1 MMSVEEDHQGM
12 GEGVH
17 IMGEGQRVISG
28 RTISICQMCHGKG
41 YYEEVAKPEV
51 GSPFGIPDVN
61 SDHNTYVLPSIIQPL
76 KNTHGVE
83 ELYKAKNLKA
93 LSRVSD
99 SAVPVTTITKPH
111 SRFPPVHLS
120 TIGGRK
126 ACSTAGPVKS
136 NPDNA
141 KRDYFSQV
149 HNLIPTPIRPEKH
162 PEDAVRLAVIKLNR
176 NDWETRK
183 SGLEECLSLAHFN
196 PEELEPHMSIVYRT
210 MSSILNNFRPQVT
223 LFVCQA
229 AREFFSQMR
238 STCRP
243 EFDEVVFSLLNR
255 TADTN
260 RHIKLYANDALDK
273 MVTYIPTVHAVR
285 PLVEK
290 GPTHNNPL
298 VRTATARL
306 LTCIVALKTPNAIL
320 TQPTLQDTCK
330 KILEAAALLL
340 ADSNLDTRAMA
351 KKLFQR
357 FLNEEEFESA
367 YYADVDEK
375 LRQRVDRALTELK
388 YKSHLAARN

>member
-1 MMSVEEDHQGM
+1 MSVEEDHHGM
-12 GEGVH
+12 GEGIH
-17 IMGEGQRVISG
+17 IMGEEQRAISG
-28 RTISICQMCHGKG
+28 RTISICQMCQGKG
-41 YYEEVAKPEV
+41 YYEEVGKPEV
-51 GSPFGIPDVN
+51 GSSFGVPDII
-61 SDHNTYVLPSIIQPL
+61 SDQKTYVLPSITHQPTKSL
-76 KNTHGVE
+76 AIE
-83 ELYKAKNLKA
+83 QLYKAKNQKT

-99 SAVPVTTITKPH
+99 SAVLVSTISRPSRA
-111 SRFPPVHLS
+111 SRFPPVHISSRRANS
-120 TIGGRK
+120 TTG
-126 ACSTAGPVKS
+126 SVKS
-136 NPDNA
+136 SQNNA
-141 KRDYFSQV
+141 KTEYFSQV
-149 HNLIPTPIRPEKH
+149 HNLLPAPIKSEKH

-176 NDWETRK
+176 SDWERRK
-183 SGLEECLSLAHFN
+183 LGLEECLSLAHFN
-196 PEELEPHMSIVYRT
+196 PEELEPHMSVVYRT

-229 AREFFSQMR
+229 AREFFSHMR

-306 LTCIVALKTPNAIL
+306 LTCVVALKTPSAIL
-320 TQPTLQDTCK
+320 THPSLQDTCK

-357 FLNEEEFESA
+357 FLNEDEFEST
-367 YYADVDEK
+367 YYAQVDEK
-375 LRQRVDRALTELK
+375 LRQRADRALTELK
-388 YKSHLAARN
+388 YRSHALAQY